1 MAGIEDLRLF
11 RSQSSPGEWLQFNP
25 KHPTLDWRYPYQG
38 RWYTGDINFAR
49 GWMGSGN
56 IIKELNIKSPI
67 PIGGTKTITDL
78 LDDLK
83 TLKKWV
89 PPEGMGQGLD
99 QLRSIHK
106 GDPLITKFEEFM
118 KNPNKQWRK
127 FITLVP
133 PKDTANKGSVN
144 VYESIMKNLR
154 KPTYKPWLISKYNE
168 SWLSNLMGLPKKIKY
183 LNQLKEAGVPM
194 HSGVNW
200 RPAARFGLNTLR
212 TIGGIG
218 NVALAGQALLDAGT
232 GSHHTKNMMTDI
244 NRMIGVPMDRQGNV
258 IQSNRVYENLQ
269 NVAQRDVLNPNEMRG
284 VTSFDTTRY
293 NPREMNTGGIATLV

>member
-1 MAGIEDLRLF
+1 
-11 RSQSSPGEWLQFNP
+11 
-25 KHPTLDWRYPYQG
+25 
-38 RWYTGDINFAR
+38 
-49 GWMGSGN
+49 
-56 IIKELNIKSPI
+56 
-67 PIGGTKTITDL
+67 
-78 LDDLK
+78 
-83 TLKKWV
+83 
-89 PPEGMGQGLD
+89 
-99 QLRSIHK
+99 
-106 GDPLITKFEEFM
+106 
-118 KNPNKQWRK
+118 
-127 FITLVP
+127 
-133 PKDTANKGSVN
+133 
-144 VYESIMKNLR
+144 
-154 KPTYKPWLISKYNE
+154 
-168 SWLSNLMGLPKKIKY
+168 MGLPKKIKY

-293 NPREMNTGGIATLV
+293 NPREMNTGGIVSLML